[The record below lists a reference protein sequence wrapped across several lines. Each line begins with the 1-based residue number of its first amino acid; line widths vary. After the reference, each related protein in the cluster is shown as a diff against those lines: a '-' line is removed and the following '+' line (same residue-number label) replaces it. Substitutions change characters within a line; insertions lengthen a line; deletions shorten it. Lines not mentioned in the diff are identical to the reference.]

1 MLGPLGAVQVI
12 HPDDKEKD
20 REVFSEVRAFLLLG
34 TSMNKDKKKGRSPI
48 RLAPSPHSRSL
59 STED

>member
-20 REVFSEVRAFLLLG
+20 REVFSKVRQCAELPAASL
-34 TSMNKDKKKGRSPI
+34 RV
-48 RLAPSPHSRSL
+48 RLRR
-59 STED
+59 

>member
-20 REVFSEVRAFLLLG
+20 REVFSEVRIQDPA
-34 TSMNKDKKKGRSPI
+34 
-48 RLAPSPHSRSL
+48 
-59 STED
+59 